1 MEKKGIKMNI
11 DGANASILSDM
22 GFDWRSGCGIFII
35 GRLPGLLAHVNEE
48 MLSEEPFRKI
58 F

>member
-1 MEKKGIKMNI
+1 
-11 DGANASILSDM
+11 M

-48 MLSEEPFRKI
+48 MLNEEPFRKI